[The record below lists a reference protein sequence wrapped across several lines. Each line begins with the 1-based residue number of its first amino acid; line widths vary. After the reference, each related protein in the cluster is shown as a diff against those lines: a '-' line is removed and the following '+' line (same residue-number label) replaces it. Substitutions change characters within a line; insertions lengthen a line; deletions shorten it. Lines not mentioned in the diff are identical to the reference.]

1 MFAGMTAP
9 VAISTHDLTKRSTL
23 EGIIETK
30 PMVISTHDLTKRSTS
45 GFRITAYS
53 NIDFNSRPHE
63 EVDWFSRAK
72 EMHKDIST
80 HDLTKRS
87 TFLLCKNIFEN
98 NFNSRPHEEV
108 DCVVLNLCVLWNI
121 STHDLTKRSTW
132 GDRNYA
138 VSETFQLTTSRR
150 GRHRKATL

>member
-1 MFAGMTAP
+1 MREALKKDIH
-9 VAISTHDLTKRSTL
+9 ISTHDLTKRSTL

-121 STHDLTKRSTW
+121 STHDLTKRSTNRRRCALYCICISTH
-132 GDRNYA
+132 D
-138 VSETFQLTTSRR
+138 LTKRST
-150 GRHRKATL
+150 ADA